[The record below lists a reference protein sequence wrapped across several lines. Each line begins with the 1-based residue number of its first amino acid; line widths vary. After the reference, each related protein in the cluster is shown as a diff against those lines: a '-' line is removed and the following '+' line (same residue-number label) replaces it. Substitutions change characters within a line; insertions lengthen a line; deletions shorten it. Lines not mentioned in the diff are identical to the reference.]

1 MIRTMFLL
9 AFIAGATAIFGMS
22 YIFLGTD
29 ILALSITLVIA
40 LVYGIGAIELV
51 QFHNATQGLHIA
63 LTKVP
68 DFSDNGISD
77 SNTNTHQAL
86 STWLDSLHSS
96 LKYAVSSRIEGES
109 KGLPSPVV
117 TPYLVGL
124 LVMLGLLGTFVG
136 MVDTLQGSVI
146 ALQGSTEL
154 SAIRDGLAAPIKGL
168 GAAFG
173 TSVAGVAASA
183 MLGLMSTLGRRERIL
198 VARELDAK
206 INTVFRPFSLNF
218 NRQETYKSLQQQAK
232 ALPELATQ
240 ITVMAQNLEKMG
252 QRLGQELNNKQDK
265 FHNSVERSY
274 QSLAQSVNQSLNQ
287 LIQESGDVVAKQM
300 SPVVSQLMSDMS
312 VSIQQNVCDTQAE
325 LVRQNDVYLEKI
337 SNNLKTH
344 TLSANEAWQTGLKEH
359 ERIQLTLSSTM
370 QGYFSKFSE
379 QFQALSSQ
387 FVEGFMQQAES
398 KGRQRQ
404 QLDDVKLA
412 RWTETLKLSQEAAQ
426 TEWGHLSDIQTQAWQ
441 TASSEFLTSSKQLSK
456 DLSSAVIAQENSQK
470 QASSLIAETLKELRT
485 TVLENNQEMSEQV
498 EAMNT
503 ASEQSLQIREQ
514 AEAAWQTQHAEA
526 MDNIASQLTQQLS
539 ALRDQEQARAD
550 KALQHLVQLETT
562 VSTQLADLGQA
573 LEAPMSRLI
582 ETASQAPK
590 AAAEVITKL
599 KEEMTQNMARDN
611 DLLEERRRIM
621 SDLDG
626 LSDSLAQST
635 VNQGKAMETLL
646 NSSGTMLADIS
657 ERFDARVDSEV
668 NKLSDIALQFSESS
682 IDIASMSDAFVG
694 AIARFSESNDKLVD
708 NLSKIES
715 ALEASTSRSD
725 EQLAYYVAQARE
737 IIDHS
742 MMSQKGLIEEINQMA
757 VSRAESYTEET
768 GA

>member
-9 AFIAGATAIFGMS
+9 AFMAGAIAILGMS
-22 YIFLGTD
+22 YVFLGSD
-29 ILALSITLVIA
+29 ILALSVTLVIA
-40 LVYGIGAIELV
+40 FVYGIGAIELI
-51 QFHNATQGLHIA
+51 QFQKATQSLQLA
-63 LTKVP
+63 LNKVP
-68 DFSDNGISD
+68 NFAVKDIDAN
-77 SNTNTHQAL
+77 QAL
-86 STWLDSLHSS
+86 SNWLDGLHRS

-109 KGLPSPVV
+109 KGLPSPVL

-154 SAIRDGLAAPIKGL
+154 SAIREGLAAPIKGL

-183 MLGLMSTLGRRERIL
+183 MLGLMSSLSRRERIL
-198 VARELDAK
+198 VARDLDAK

-232 ALPELATQ
+232 ALPELAAQ
-240 ITVMAQNLEKMG
+240 ITVMAQNLEQMG

-265 FHNSVERSY
+265 FHDSVEQAY
-274 QSLAQSVNQSLNQ
+274 QSLAQSVSQSLNQ
-287 LIQESGDVVAKQM
+287 VVEQSGDQVAKQM
-300 SPVVSQLMSDMS
+300 SPIVNQAMSEMS
-312 VSIQQNVCDTQAE
+312 NSIQQNVRDTQAE
-325 LVRQNDVYLEKI
+325 LVRQNTMYLETVTT
-337 SNNLKTH
+337 NLKEH
-344 TLSANEAWQTGLKEH
+344 TLAANASWQAGLKEH
-359 ERIQLTLSSTM
+359 ETIQLKLSSAM
-370 QGYFSKFSE
+370 QDSFSQFSE
-379 QFQALSSQ
+379 QFKNLSSQ
-387 FVEGFMQQAES
+387 FVEQLMQQAED
-398 KGRQRQ
+398 RDRLRQ
-404 QLDDVKLA
+404 QNDDAKLNQ
-412 RWTETLKLSQEAAQ
+412 WTDTLKVSHAEVQTQLSI
-426 TEWGHLSDIQTQAWQ
+426 LSDIQQQAWQ
-441 TASSEFLTSSKQLSK
+441 TASAEFLAGSRQLSN
-456 DLSSAVIAQENSQK
+456 DLSLAVSAQESSQR
-470 QASSLIAETLKELRT
+470 QGADLIAATLKELQT
-485 TVLENNQEMSEQV
+485 TAMDNSQTLKAQV
-498 EAMNT
+498 DAIND
-503 ASEQSLQIREQ
+503 ASEKSLQVREQ
-514 AEAAWQTQHAEA
+514 AEVKWQAQHTEA
-526 MDNIASQLTQQLS
+526 MANIASQLGKQLCE
-539 ALRDQEQARAD
+539 LRDQEQERAD

-562 VSTQLADLGQA
+562 VAKQLADLGQA
-573 LEAPMSRLI
+573 LETPMSRLI

-590 AAAEVITKL
+590 AAAEVINKL

-621 SDLDG
+621 SDLDS

-646 NSSGTMLADIS
+646 SSSGTMLADIS
-657 ERFDARVDSEV
+657 ERFDARVDTEV
-668 NKLSDIALQFSESS
+668 SKLSDIALQFSESS

-694 AIARFSESNDKLVD
+694 AIERFSESNDSLVA
-708 NLSKIES
+708 NLAKIES

-742 MMSQKGLIEEINQMA
+742 MMSQKGLIEEINRMA
-757 VSRAESYTEET
+757 VSRAEGCTEEA